1 MKTLL
6 VQIHDLTILVQ
17 APCTL
22 NSQES
27 MVRRSADRV
36 LGIDPEMAPAEFVAR
51 LISELVVDA
60 RLPEVHVMARFEPKK
75 DTDSGLLDI
84 NFECGF
90 LKVRRLK

>member
-6 VQIHDLTILVQ
+6 VQLHDLTVLVQ

-36 LGIDPEMAPAEFVAR
+36 HATDPDMAPAAFVAR
-51 LISELVVDA
+51 LVSELVLDA
-60 RLPEVHVMARFEPKK
+60 RLPEVHVMARFEPKG
-75 DTDSGLLDI
+75 DSGLMVVD
-84 NFECGF
+84 FECGF